1 MKTLLTISILISTFL
16 SCNNKQSTK
25 VNIAK
30 TAVIDSTYFCI
41 QDSITVP
48 FLSKANYKK
57 AIATC
62 RLTIADNEL
71 IVNGNGFMGPSR
83 FLENYFDKD
92 QVKLKSI
99 TIKHVFWETKDGEH
113 MIQVWYEQK
122 NNQWHPIKAV
132 KHHKS
137 VQF

>member
-1 MKTLLTISILISTFL
+1 MKTLLTISILILTFL
-16 SCNNKQSTK
+16 SCNNKQSKK

-30 TAVIDSTYFCI
+30 TTVIDSSYFCI

-83 FLENYFDKD
+83 FLEDYFDKD
-92 QVKLKSI
+92 KVKNI
-99 TIKHVFWETKDGEH
+99 IIKHVFWETKDGEH
-113 MIQVWYEQK
+113 MIQVWYEKK
-122 NNQWHPIKAV
+122 NNQWLPIKAY

-137 VQF
+137 DQF